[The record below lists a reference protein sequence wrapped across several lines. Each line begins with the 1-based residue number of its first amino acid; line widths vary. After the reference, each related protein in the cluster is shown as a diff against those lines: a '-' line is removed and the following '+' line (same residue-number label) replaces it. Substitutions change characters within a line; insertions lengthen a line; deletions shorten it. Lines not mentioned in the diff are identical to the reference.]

1 MKNNKKI
8 KFTLLIISMLSLAI
22 FLTSLP
28 TIFMYAMNSNGVTT
42 SYMHDDKKLI
52 EEDFYK
58 SQAFDEAVMRPI
70 IGYLNT
76 AVTSEKDLKNNEKK
90 ELDQN
95 KKRAKENLS
104 NLSNVEF
111 IVINKDTNEY
121 YTNTSAKDVEEFEG
135 IVAQKQRKAGC
146 VVADIVSEDKS
157 IQYNKT
163 INTKLY
169 TKMDSEGRLASLINI
184 DNIHIQVAVTKN
196 IASGDWIYRIY
207 KGYQN
212 DVLFFKV
219 AGGISFVSLI
229 VCLLSI
235 ILYKLSKVELFS
247 RDSFAIK
254 VLNKILIELRLLLIP
269 VVLFYGFWLVN
280 SLSYI
285 YYDAYYYDVVYS
297 IAFSILYLFIV
308 FMLIY
313 ISGKQI
319 KSIKS
324 KDDIINQSLIVK
336 ILILSKKILKNLN
349 ERRKN
354 ILQKRKD
361 ATTKLLKSNQNMP
374 LIKRVMIIVGIGIV
388 ANTIISFICVLL
400 WASFEFVGAII
411 AMILSNVVLV
421 GLAYLLIKKLAY
433 LSDIIEGA
441 ENIKNGNL
449 SYKIEV
455 KDNDNFTTLAQ
466 NINNIGEGLENSIDK
481 QLRSERMKSELI
493 TNVSHDLKTPLTSI
507 INYIDLIKDEKN
519 IQPEYINDYVN
530 VLDSKSKRLKSLIED
545 LFEASK
551 ASSGNIEL
559 NIERIEFDQLIRQA
573 IGEVEERLLQSNLDI
588 KLNIPKEKIHINAD
602 GKRLY
607 RVLENLLSNIAKYSL
622 SNTRVYIDVT
632 TENQKVKLVMKNI
645 SSYELNFD
653 AEEIVERFKRGD
665 ESRNTEGSGLGL
677 AIAKDLVNIQGGN
690 FDIDID
696 GDLFKVTIEFFTV

>member
-1 MKNNKKI
+1 MKSNKKI
-8 KFTLLIISMLSLAI
+8 KFTLLIISMLSLSI
-22 FLTSLP
+22 FLISLP
-28 TIFMYAMNSNGVTT
+28 TIFMYAMNCNGVTT

-58 SQAFDEAVMRPI
+58 SQAFDEAVMRPL

-76 AVTSEKDLKNNEKK
+76 AVTSDKDLKNNEKK

-111 IVINKDTNEY
+111 IAINKDTNEY
-121 YTNTSAKDVEEFEG
+121 YTNTSAKDIEEFEG
-135 IVAQKQRKAGC
+135 LVAQKQRKAGC

-184 DNIHIQVAVTKN
+184 DNIDIQVAVTKN
-196 IASGDWIYRIY
+196 IAPGDWIYGIY

-219 AGGISFVSLI
+219 AGGVSVISLI

-254 VLNKILIELRLLLIP
+254 VLNKIPIELRLLLIP

-297 IAFSILYLFIV
+297 IIFSILYLFIV

-324 KDDIINQSLIVK
+324 KEDILNQSLIIK
-336 ILILSKKILKNLN
+336 IFVLSKKTIKNTS
-349 ERRKN
+349 K
-354 ILQKRKD
+354 KRKD
-361 ATTKLLKSNQNMP
+361 VITKLLKSNQNMP

-400 WASFEFVGAII
+400 WANFEFVGAII
-411 AMILSNVVLV
+411 AMMLSNVVLV

-433 LSDIIEGA
+433 LSDIIEGT

-573 IGEVEERLLQSNLDI
+573 IGEVEERLSQSNLDI
-588 KLNIPKEKIHINAD
+588 KLNMPKEKIHINAD

-653 AEEIVERFKRGD
+653 AEDIVERFKRGD

-677 AIAKDLVNIQGGN
+677 AIAKDLVIIQGGN

>member
-8 KFTLLIISMLSLAI
+8 KFTLLIISMLSLSI
-22 FLTSLP
+22 FLISLP

-76 AVTSEKDLKNNEKK
+76 AVTSQKDLKNNEKK

-121 YTNTSAKDVEEFEG
+121 YTNTSAKDIEEFEG

-254 VLNKILIELRLLLIP
+254 VLNKIPIELRLLLIP
-269 VVLFYGFWLVN
+269 IVLFYGFWLVN

-285 YYDAYYYDVVYS
+285 YYDPYYYDVVYS
-297 IAFSILYLFIV
+297 IVFSILYLFIV

-349 ERRKN
+349 EIRKN

-361 ATTKLLKSNQNMP
+361 ATTKLLESNQNMP

-632 TENQKVKLVMKNI
+632 TEDQKVKLVMKNI

-653 AEEIVERFKRGD
+653 AEDIVERFKRGD

-677 AIAKDLVNIQGGN
+677 AIAKDLVIIQGGN

-696 GDLFKVTIEFFTV
+696 GDLFKVTVEFFTV

>member
-121 YTNTSAKDVEEFEG
+121 YTNTSAKDIEEFEG
-135 IVAQKQRKAGC
+135 IVSQKQRKAGC

-254 VLNKILIELRLLLIP
+254 VLNKIPIELRLLLIP

-297 IAFSILYLFIV
+297 IVFSILYLFIV

-632 TENQKVKLVMKNI
+632 TEDQKVKLVMKNI

>member
-1 MKNNKKI
+1 MKSNKKI
-8 KFTLLIISMLSLAI
+8 KFTLLIISMLSLSI

-58 SQAFDEAVMRPI
+58 SQAFDEAVMRPL

-76 AVTSEKDLKNNEKK
+76 SVKSDKDLKNNQKK
-90 ELDQN
+90 ELDQD

-121 YTNTSAKDVEEFEG
+121 YTNTSAKDIEEFEG

-169 TKMDSEGRLASLINI
+169 TKMDSEGRLASIIDN
-184 DNIHIQVAVTKN
+184 DNIHIQIAVTKN

-219 AGGISFVSLI
+219 AGGVSFVSLI

-254 VLNKILIELRLLLIP
+254 VLNKIPIELRLLLIP
-269 VVLFYGFWLVN
+269 IVLFYGFWLVN

-285 YYDAYYYDVVYS
+285 YYDPYYYDVVYS
-297 IAFSILYLFIV
+297 IVFSILYLFIV

-324 KDDIINQSLIVK
+324 KEDILNQSLIIK
-336 ILILSKKILKNLN
+336 IFVLSKKTIKNTS
-349 ERRKN
+349 E
-354 ILQKRKD
+354 KRKD
-361 ATTKLLKSNQNMP
+361 VTTKLLKSNQNMP

-388 ANTIISFICVLL
+388 VNTIISFIAMLLVANFEWFGVMIAIVL
-400 WASFEFVGAII
+400 I
-411 AMILSNVVLV
+411 NVVLV

-441 ENIKNGNL
+441 EKIKNGNL

-653 AEEIVERFKRGD
+653 AEDIVERFKRGD

>member
-8 KFTLLIISMLSLAI
+8 KFTLLIISMLSLSI
-22 FLTSLP
+22 FLISLP

-121 YTNTSAKDVEEFEG
+121 YTNTSAKDIEEFEG

-219 AGGISFVSLI
+219 AGGVSFVSLI

-254 VLNKILIELRLLLIP
+254 VLNKIPIELRLLLIP
-269 VVLFYGFWLVN
+269 IVLFYGFWLVN

-285 YYDAYYYDVVYS
+285 YYDPYYYDVVYS
-297 IAFSILYLFIV
+297 IVFSILYLFIV

-324 KDDIINQSLIVK
+324 KDDIINQSLIIK
-336 ILILSKKILKNLN
+336 IFLLSKKTIKNTS
-349 ERRKN
+349 E
-354 ILQKRKD
+354 KRKD
-361 ATTKLLKSNQNMP
+361 VINKLLKSNQNMP

-388 ANTIISFICVLL
+388 VNTIISFISIFLVANFEWFGVMIAIVL
-400 WASFEFVGAII
+400 I
-411 AMILSNVVLV
+411 NVVLV
-421 GLAYLLIKKLAY
+421 GLAYLIIKKLAY

-632 TENQKVKLVMKNI
+632 TEDQKVKLVMKNI

>member
-8 KFTLLIISMLSLAI
+8 KFTLLIISMLSLSI
-22 FLTSLP
+22 FLISLP

-58 SQAFDEAVMRPI
+58 SQAFDEAVMRPL

-76 AVTSEKDLKNNEKK
+76 SVKSEKDLTSNEKK
-90 ELDQN
+90 ELSES

-111 IVINKDTNEY
+111 MVINRDTNEY
-121 YTNTSAKDVEEFEG
+121 YTNTKAKDIEG
-135 IVAQKQRKAGC
+135 FNTFVKEKQKGIGC
-146 VVADIVSEDKS
+146 IEADIISEDKS

-163 INTKLY
+163 INDKLY
-169 TKMDSEGRLASLINI
+169 TKMDSEGRLASII
-184 DNIHIQVAVTKN
+184 DTDNIYISVAVTKN

-219 AGGISFVSLI
+219 AGGVSVISLI

-254 VLNKILIELRLLLIP
+254 VLNKIPIELRLLLIP
-269 VVLFYGFWLVN
+269 IVLFYGFWLVN

-285 YYDAYYYDVVYS
+285 YYDPYYYDVVYS
-297 IAFSILYLFIV
+297 IVFSILYLFIV

-324 KDDIINQSLIVK
+324 KDDIINQSLIIK
-336 ILILSKKILKNLN
+336 IFLLSKKTIKNTS
-349 ERRKN
+349 E
-354 ILQKRKD
+354 KRKD
-361 ATTKLLKSNQNMP
+361 AINKLLKSNQNMP

-388 ANTIISFICVLL
+388 VNTIISFIAMLL
-400 WASFEFVGAII
+400 VANFEWFGVMIAII
-411 AMILSNVVLV
+411 LINVVLV

-632 TENQKVKLVMKNI
+632 TEDQKVKLVMKNI
-645 SSYELNFD
+645 SCYELNFD

>member
-1 MKNNKKI
+1 MKSNKKI
-8 KFTLLIISMLSLAI
+8 KFTLLIISMLSLSI
-22 FLTSLP
+22 FLISLP

-58 SQAFDEAVMRPI
+58 SQAFDEAVMRPL
-70 IGYLNT
+70 IGYLT
-76 AVTSEKDLKNNEKK
+76 TSVTSEKDLTNNEKK
-90 ELDQN
+90 ELTES
-95 KKRAKENLS
+95 KKRAEEYLISLENI
-104 NLSNVEF
+104 EF
-111 IVINKDTNEY
+111 MVINKDTNEY
-121 YTNTSAKDVEEFEG
+121 YTNTKAKDIEEFEQL
-135 IVAQKQRKAGC
+135 VKQKQKKSGC
-146 VVADIVSEDKS
+146 VEVDIVSEDKS

-163 INTKLY
+163 IDGKLY
-169 TKMDSEGRLASLINI
+169 TKMDSEGRLASII
-184 DNIHIQVAVTKN
+184 DTDNIHIQATVTKN
-196 IASGDWIYRIY
+196 IASGDWVHRIY
-207 KGYQN
+207 NEYKR

-219 AGGISFVSLI
+219 AGGLSVVSLI

-254 VLNKILIELRLLLIP
+254 VLNKIPIEIRVLVIP
-269 VVLFYGFWLVN
+269 VVLIYMIPLMREF
-280 SLSYI
+280 SYI
-285 YYDAYYYDVVYS
+285 YYNGYYGVS
-297 IAFSILYLFIV
+297 IPMIIFSIVYLFII

-313 ISGKQI
+313 IFTKQI

-324 KDDIINQSLIVK
+324 KEDIINQSLIVK
-336 ILILSKKILKNLN
+336 ILILLKKMLKNLN
-349 ERRKN
+349 ERRKS
-354 ILQKRKD
+354 IVQKRKD
-361 ATTKLLKSNQNMP
+361 VTTKLLKSNQNMP
-374 LIKRVMIIVGIGIV
+374 LIKRVMITVGIGIV
-388 ANTIISFICVLL
+388 VNTIISFIAMLLVANFEWFGVMIAIVL
-400 WASFEFVGAII
+400 I
-411 AMILSNVVLV
+411 NVVLV

-441 ENIKNGNL
+441 EKIKNGNL

-653 AEEIVERFKRGD
+653 AEDIVERFKRGD

>member
-8 KFTLLIISMLSLAI
+8 KFTLLIISMLSLSI
-22 FLTSLP
+22 FLISLP

-76 AVTSEKDLKNNEKK
+76 AVTSQKDLKNNEKK

-121 YTNTSAKDVEEFEG
+121 YTNTSAKDIEEFEG

-254 VLNKILIELRLLLIP
+254 VLNKIPIELRLLLIP

-297 IAFSILYLFIV
+297 IVFSILYLFIV

-349 ERRKN
+349 EIRKN

-361 ATTKLLKSNQNMP
+361 ATTKLLESNQNMP

-632 TENQKVKLVMKNI
+632 TEDQKVKLVMKNI

-653 AEEIVERFKRGD
+653 AEDIVERFKRGD

-677 AIAKDLVNIQGGN
+677 AIAKDLVIIQGGN

-696 GDLFKVTIEFFTV
+696 GDLFKVTVEFFTV

>member
-8 KFTLLIISMLSLAI
+8 KFTLLIISMLSLSI
-22 FLTSLP
+22 FLISLP

-76 AVTSEKDLKNNEKK
+76 SVTSEKDLKNNEKK

-111 IVINKDTNEY
+111 IAINKDTNEY
-121 YTNTSAKDVEEFEG
+121 YTNTSAKDIEEFEG

-196 IASGDWIYRIY
+196 IASGDWIYSIY

-219 AGGISFVSLI
+219 AGGLSVVSLI

-254 VLNKILIELRLLLIP
+254 VLNKIPIELRLLLIP

-324 KDDIINQSLIVK
+324 KDDIVNQSLIVK

-354 ILQKRKD
+354 ILQKRKGVI
-361 ATTKLLKSNQNMP
+361 TKLLKSNQNMP

-441 ENIKNGNL
+441 EKIKNGNL

-653 AEEIVERFKRGD
+653 AEDIVERFKRGD

>member
-121 YTNTSAKDVEEFEG
+121 YTNTSAKDIEEFEG

-254 VLNKILIELRLLLIP
+254 VLNKIPIELRLLLIP

-632 TENQKVKLVMKNI
+632 TEDQKVKLVMKNI

>member
-121 YTNTSAKDVEEFEG
+121 YTNTSAKDIEEFEG

-219 AGGISFVSLI
+219 AGGVSFVSLI

-254 VLNKILIELRLLLIP
+254 VLNKIPIELRLLLIP

-297 IAFSILYLFIV
+297 IVFSILYLFIV

-632 TENQKVKLVMKNI
+632 TEDQKVKLVMKNI

>member
-121 YTNTSAKDVEEFEG
+121 YTNTSAKDIEEFEG

-254 VLNKILIELRLLLIP
+254 VLNKIPIELRLLLIP

-297 IAFSILYLFIV
+297 IVFSILYLFTV

-324 KDDIINQSLIVK
+324 KEDIINQSLIVK
-336 ILILSKKILKNLN
+336 ILILSKKVLKNLN
-349 ERRKN
+349 ERRKS
-354 ILQKRKD
+354 IVQKRKD
-361 ATTKLLKSNQNMP
+361 ATTKLLKSNQKMP
-374 LIKRVMIIVGIGIV
+374 LIKRVMIIVGIGV
-388 ANTIISFICVLL
+388 VVNTIISFICVLL
-400 WASFEFVGAII
+400 WANFEFVGAII

-441 ENIKNGNL
+441 EKIKNGNL

-653 AEEIVERFKRGD
+653 AEDIVERFKRGD

>member
-8 KFTLLIISMLSLAI
+8 KFTLLIISMLSLSI
-22 FLTSLP
+22 FLISLP

-121 YTNTSAKDVEEFEG
+121 YTNTSAKDIEEFEG

-219 AGGISFVSLI
+219 AGGVSVISLI

-254 VLNKILIELRLLLIP
+254 VLNKIPIELRLLLIP
-269 VVLFYGFWLVN
+269 IVLFYGFWLVN

-285 YYDAYYYDVVYS
+285 YYDPYYYDVVYS
-297 IAFSILYLFIV
+297 IVFSILYLFIV

-324 KDDIINQSLIVK
+324 KDDIINQSLIIK
-336 ILILSKKILKNLN
+336 IFLLSKKTIKNTS
-349 ERRKN
+349 E
-354 ILQKRKD
+354 KRKD
-361 ATTKLLKSNQNMP
+361 VINKLLKSNQNMP

-388 ANTIISFICVLL
+388 VNTIISFISIFLV
-400 WASFEFVGAII
+400 ANFEWFGIII
-411 AMILSNVVLV
+411 AIVLINVVLV

-653 AEEIVERFKRGD
+653 AEDIVERFKRGD